1 MRPPRS
7 LKCPCRI
14 SPGGIP
20 GVRLAFRDGRNE
32 AGRPRAEGP
41 RTPRSVRP
49 KTCCAPGSGPRFVAL
64 RSRWRR
70 VERLGPG
77 ELLAEVEQR
86 GVVGFTRREGAPPL
100 LATVR
105 DEQTVAWPR
114 SRRFHVPVPPALPIG
129 CAERNGAVTQRLE
142 PVVICH
148 GSSCLRGRDSAQPP
162 ARAPASST
170 TAKTDCMC
178 LASRRGAYSASP
190 HARPCSSTL
199 PAMTLSPTTLEGAHV
214 RLVPLRMEHAPALL
228 PVALHEELWRWT
240 VSQIRSA
247 ADLDRYIATALREQQ
262 VGTALPFATV
272 NRETGMPIG
281 STRFGN
287 YDEENRRVE
296 IGWTWIAPEVQ
307 RTAMNTEAKLLMLR
321 HAFEELQCIR
331 VELKTD
337 ALNEKSRSAIERLG
351 AVQEGIFRKHMITSS
366 GRLRDTVYYS
376 ILAEEWPGV
385 RLRLEAR
392 LVRSEEHT
400 SELQSP
406 CNLVCR
412 LLLEKKT

>member
-1 MRPPRS
+1 
-7 LKCPCRI
+7 
-14 SPGGIP
+14 
-20 GVRLAFRDGRNE
+20 
-32 AGRPRAEGP
+32 
-41 RTPRSVRP
+41 
-49 KTCCAPGSGPRFVAL
+49 
-64 RSRWRR
+64 
-70 VERLGPG
+70 
-77 ELLAEVEQR
+77 
-86 GVVGFTRREGAPPL
+86 
-100 LATVR
+100 
-105 DEQTVAWPR
+105 
-114 SRRFHVPVPPALPIG
+114 
-129 CAERNGAVTQRLE
+129 
-142 PVVICH
+142 
-148 GSSCLRGRDSAQPP
+148 
-162 ARAPASST
+162 
-170 TAKTDCMC
+170 
-178 LASRRGAYSASP
+178 
-190 HARPCSSTL
+190 
-199 PAMTLSPTTLEGAHV
+199 MTLSPTTLEGAHV
-214 RLVPLRMEHAPALL
+214 RLVPLTMEHAPALL

-296 IGWTWIAPEVQ
+296 IGWTWIAPEFQ

-321 HAFEELQCIR
+321 HAFEEMQCIR

-351 AVQEGIFRKHMITSS
+351 AVQEGIFRKHMVTSS

-392 LVRSEEHT
+392 LVRH
-400 SELQSP
+400 
-406 CNLVCR
+406 
-412 LLLEKKT
+412 